1 MSTTT
6 LSSTL
11 SSSAS
16 VRLNRN
22 TSYQSTRVADSITS
36 VHSFISRWDPQT
48 SVSSSFLRATTHLH
62 SYLLHVA
69 RSASR
74 SAHHELVRTNFI
86 LQSAMSRL
94 DQELKNHLMSITDAH
109 STPEAISTIRSIV
122 ETMIST
128 GYGEECLSTYQSIRR
143 SAITSQ
149 LTELGFDLYTYLP
162 KNLRKLKWDKLEIMI
177 KSWIDAAPV
186 AFRSIF
192 SDERQLSDRI
202 FGSSPESV
210 RNAVFE
216 SIVGNTA
223 TKLLSFPE
231 SVAIHV
237 KRSPEKLFRLLD
249 VYDALSEVLPDIKS
263 VFESLPASEV
273 QQKAISSLTKLSD
286 AVQGTLSDMEKEI
299 LKNRVKPRVAAPGG
313 ALLPLTR
320 YMMNYLISLSD
331 YVHSLNAIESNMT
344 PDPTKYNFS
353 LLGPSN
359 NLHDSPASIRIARLL
374 LVLTQKLE
382 SKAESYGDNSLS
394 YLFLTNNVNYMINKV
409 ETSRLNNILGEEWV
423 VAHMSKVRRYVE
435 GHLRS
440 GWASVYAALPVKE
453 KEAVER
459 IQRFEAIF
467 QKVLKERDGWVVVD
481 AAMREEIRLLVEAM
495 VVPPYSSWYR
505 AYQGNATVRFSPHDV
520 AKQIEILYEGL
531 NSGSSSGSGSAKLLR
546 RFGHYLG
553 RKGTHSSVRY
563 QIENKEAQS
572 SKLSVQYQTRYD
584 AEHHGEL
591 SFRYQI
597 KRGNSVQYI

>member
-16 VRLNRN
+16 LRLNRN
-22 TSYQSTRVADSITS
+22 ASYHSTRVVDSITS

-48 SVSSSFLRATTHLH
+48 SVSSGFLRATTHLH

-74 SAHHELVRTNFI
+74 SAHHELIRTNFI

-109 STPEAISTIRSIV
+109 STPEAISTVSSIV
-122 ETMIST
+122 QTMIST
-128 GYGEECLSTYQSIRR
+128 GYGEECLNTYQSIRR
-143 SAITSQ
+143 SAVTSQ
-149 LTELGFDLYTYLP
+149 LTEFGFDLSTYLS
-162 KNLRKLKWDKLEIMI
+162 KNLAKLKWDKLEIMI

-186 AFRSIF
+186 AFHSIF
-192 SDERQLSDRI
+192 SNERQLSDRI
-202 FGSSPESV
+202 FVSSQESV
-210 RNAVFE
+210 RDAIFE
-216 SIVGNTA
+216 SIVYDTA
-223 TKLLSFPE
+223 SKLLSFPE
-231 SVAIHV
+231 LVAIHV
-237 KRSPEKLFRLLD
+237 RRSPEKLFRLLD
-249 VYDALSEVLPDIKS
+249 VYDALSDILPDIKS
-263 VFESLPASEV
+263 SFKSFPASEV
-273 QQKAISSLTKLSD
+273 QQKAISSLKKLSD
-286 AVQGTLSDMEKEI
+286 AVQGTLSDLEKAI
-299 LKNRVKPRVAAPGG
+299 RKNRVKPRVAAPGG

-331 YVHSLNAIESNMT
+331 YDNSINAIESNMT
-344 PDPTKYNFS
+344 PDPTKYNSSAFES
-353 LLGPSN
+353 SD
-359 NLHDSPASIRIARLL
+359 NLQDSPASIRIARLL
-374 LVLTQKLE
+374 LVLVQKLE
-382 SKAESYGDNSLS
+382 SKAESYRDNSLS

-423 VAHMSKVRRYVE
+423 VAHISKVRRYVE

-453 KEAVER
+453 KEAVDR
-459 IQRFEAIF
+459 IQRFETIF
-467 QKVLKERDGWVVVD
+467 QKVLEEREGWVVID

-495 VVPPYSSWYR
+495 VVPPYSCWYR

-520 AKQIEILYEGL
+520 AKQIAMLYEGL
-531 NSGSSSGSGSAKLLR
+531 NSGSSSGSGSAKFLR
-546 RFGHYLG
+546 RFGRYLR
-553 RKGTHSSVRY
+553 RKGTDSSVRY
-563 QIENKEAQS
+563 QIENEDAQS
-572 SKLSVQYQTRYD
+572 RKLSLQYQTRYD
-584 AEHHGEL
+584 IGHHGEL

-597 KRGNSVQYI
+597 KRGNSVQYM

>member
-11 SSSAS
+11 SSSAAS

-22 TSYQSTRVADSITS
+22 TSYHSTRVADSITC
-36 VHSFISRWDPQT
+36 VHSLISRWDPQT
-48 SVSSSFLRATTHLH
+48 SVSSCFLRATTHLH
-62 SYLLHVA
+62 SYLLHVS

-74 SAHHELVRTNFI
+74 SAHHELIRTNFI

-109 STPEAISTIRSIV
+109 STPEAISTVRSIV

-128 GYGEECLSTYQSIRR
+128 GYGEECLDI
-143 SAITSQ
+143 
-149 LTELGFDLYTYLP
+149 
-162 KNLRKLKWDKLEIMI
+162 
-177 KSWIDAAPV
+177 
-186 AFRSIF
+186 
-192 SDERQLSDRI
+192 I
-202 FGSSPESV
+202 FGSSSESV
-210 RNAVFE
+210 RNAVFG
-216 SIVGNTA
+216 SIICDTT

-237 KRSPEKLFRLLD
+237 RRSPEKLFRLLNI
-249 VYDALSEVLPDIKS
+249 YDALSEILPDIES
-263 VFESLPASEV
+263 VFKSLPASEV

-286 AVQGTLSDMEKEI
+286 AVQGTLSDMEKAI
-299 LKNRVKPRVAAPGG
+299 QKNGVNPRIVAPGG

-331 YVHSLNAIESNMT
+331 YEHSLNAIESNMT
-344 PDPTKYNFS
+344 PDPTKYNSSSFE
-353 LLGPSN
+353 PSD
-359 NLHDSPASIRIARLL
+359 NLHDSPASIKIARLL
-374 LVLTQKLE
+374 LVLIQKLE
-382 SKAESYGDNSLS
+382 SKAESYRDNSLS

-423 VAHMSKVRRYVE
+423 VAHMWKVRRYVE

-453 KEAVER
+453 KEAVAR
-459 IQRFEAIF
+459 IQRFETIF
-467 QKVLKERDGWVVVD
+467 QKVLKEREGWVVVD

-520 AKQIEILYEGL
+520 AKQIAMLYEGL
-531 NSGSSSGSGSAKLLR
+531 NSGSSSGSGSAEFLR
-546 RFGHYLG
+546 RFGRYLRRTDSSDLDQG
-553 RKGTHSSVRY
+553 ASKPDLDLRYAPVYTLVDLLVQRPLHSYPSSMVA
-563 QIENKEAQS
+563 EAEAPERRLMRRS
-572 SKLSVQYQTRYD
+572 IR
-584 AEHHGEL
+584 
-591 SFRYQI
+591 R
-597 KRGNSVQYI
+597 